1 LEREQ
6 PFCWRHPNTEPPTSW
21 QHRCGAIRNPAR
33 EDTNALFVD
42 VALHV
47 VDLLI
52 HVAHILREPGI
63 GIDQR
68 VVGASLLA
76 IKASTQQRLT

>member
-1 LEREQ
+1 
-6 PFCWRHPNTEPPTSW
+6 
-21 QHRCGAIRNPAR
+21 
-33 EDTNALFVD
+33 
-42 VALHV
+42 V

-52 HVAHILREPGI
+52 HVAHLLREPGI

-76 IKASTQQRLT
+76 IKASTQQKLT